1 MKLGKRCLQHSAGLA
16 EQQAL
21 QLARML
27 KWEPSAEF
35 FQNGPGDRGFI
46 FQVEVEAGKLYVISK
61 VNQLAAA

>member
-46 FQVEVEAGKLYVISK
+46 F
-61 VNQLAAA
+61 